1 MKLGTPKNTNYCATV
16 VEIRSLIPL
25 EGCDNLMGT
34 MLFGCHVI
42 VGKDNPVGTIGIYFP
57 VETQL
62 SKEFLSAN
70 NLYRKAELNTDP
82 EKKGYFEENG
92 RIRCVKLRG
101 HQSNGFFIPL
111 ESLKF
116 IDSNPQISTGAEFD
130 SIDNVPICQ
139 KYIPK
144 STRTPGAP
152 GSSNKG
158 RGRKARESKLIENQ
172 FRFHYD
178 TTQLGK
184 NLHKIHA
191 DSLIS
196 ITYKVHGTS
205 GISGKVL
212 CKRKLS
218 LVEKALKWTK
228 LAKIS
233 ESEYD
238 YINSSRK
245 VIKNDDLNPNPSGYY
260 SEDIWSIAGEELKPY
275 LLDGMTLYYEIVGY
289 LPGGGQIQGSWDY
302 GCKPGEHKIY
312 VYRITYTN
320 DAGQVFEFS
329 AKQVQDWCKSVGLTP
344 VVELYYGRAEDF
356 SDIFVI
362 RTEASVVDDSYHNEL
377 NCRIKK
383 PFDAEEFQE
392 RIKKLYNEK
401 DCYLC
406 ANKVPEEG
414 VVVKVEG
421 PLAEAFKQKSFRF
434 LDKETR
440 DLDANKSDIE
450 TEN

>member
-1 MKLGTPKNTNYCATV
+1 MKQKEPKNINYCATV
-16 VEIRSLIPL
+16 VEVKNKIDLAT
-25 EGCDNLMGT
+25 CDNVVGT
-34 MLFGCHVI
+34 MICGCHVI
-42 VGKDNPVGTIGIYFP
+42 IGKDTEIGTVGLYFP

-62 SKEFLSAN
+62 SKDFLAAN
-70 NLYRKAELNTDP
+70 NLYRDTTANVDS

-92 RIRCVKLRG
+92 RVRCIKFRG
-101 HQSNGFFIPL
+101 HQSNGLFIPL
-111 ESLKF
+111 ESLAFVAKLKS
-116 IDSNPQISTGAEFD
+116 IRSINDMVELGDEFD
-130 SIDNVPICQ
+130 ELHGIELCR

-144 STRTPGAP
+144 GTRTPGKP
-152 GSSNKG
+152 GSGNKG
-158 RGRKARESKLIENQ
+158 KGRKSRESKLIENQ

-178 TTQLGK
+178 TAQLGR
-184 NLHKIHA
+184 NLHKITP

-205 GISGKVL
+205 GISGKIL
-212 CKRKLS
+212 CKRKLT
-218 LVEKALKWTK
+218 LVEKALKWAK
-228 LAKIS
+228 LARIS
-233 ESEYD
+233 ETEYD

-260 SEDIWSIAGEELKPY
+260 SEDIWSIAGEELKSY

-289 LPGGGQIQGSWDY
+289 LPGGGPIQGSWDY
-302 GCKPGEHKIY
+302 GCQPGEHKIY

-329 AKQVQDWCKSVGLTP
+329 AKQVQDWCKLNGLTP
-344 VVELYYGRAEDF
+344 VIEKFYGYARSIAPEAYERYGD
-356 SDIFVI
+356 SDEF
-362 RTEASVVDDSYHNEL
+362 RNAFLEK
-377 NCRIKK
+377 IK
-383 PFDAEEFQE
+383 E
-392 RIKKLYNEK
+392 LYNEK

-406 ANKVPEEG
+406 YHKVPEEG

-440 DLDANKSDIE
+440 DLDANKIDIE
-450 TEN
+450 SDN